1 MTPMRATRT
10 LTVKLPAGLEAQLA
24 ATAAERGQSK
34 SSVVRKALEAALTRD
49 RKPRARSFA
58 SLAHDLTGCVSG
70 PIDLSHHPRHLHA
83 YGR

>member
-24 ATAAERGQSK
+24 AKAAERGQSK
-34 SSVVRKALEAALTRD
+34 SSVVRKALQAALTKD
-49 RKPRARSFA
+49 RKPRARSFT
-58 SLAHDLTGCVSG
+58 SLAHDLAGCLSG
-70 PIDLSHHPRHLHA
+70 PIDLSHHPRHLRE